1 MKEIN
6 LGSHS
11 ELEKYKNLYTEIL
24 KNKTV
29 HKQSFNIKTYN
40 SIGTNMTNCNNCVN
54 VFSWED
60 SENCTNCLRG
70 TRSKDCIDL
79 TGSWYM
85 EVSGNDS
92 CCTNSYDL
100 KYSIWCDGAKY
111 SEYCDQCVEIE
122 NCFGCVSLRKKKY
135 CILNKQYSKEE
146 YEVLKEKIISDMKEA
161 LSTQKDGVAIAAPQ
175 IGISLRIFVV
185 SDSILK
191 EADKDY
197 KSIGKDIVF
206 INPEIVKL
214 SRQKVDIEEG
224 CLSVRWKYGKVKR
237 SVKTT
242 IKGYNEN
249 GEIVEN

>member
-1 MKEIN
+1 MIN
-6 LGSHS
+6 
-11 ELEKYKNLYTEIL
+11 I
-24 KNKTV
+24 V
-29 HKQSFNIKTYN
+29 Q
-40 SIGTNMTNCNNCVN
+40 
-54 VFSWED
+54 
-60 SENCTNCLRG
+60 SENP
-70 TRSKDCIDL
+70 
-79 TGSWYM
+79 
-85 EVSGNDS
+85 V
-92 CCTNSYDL
+92 
-100 KYSIWCDGAKY
+100 
-111 SEYCDQCVEIE
+111 
-122 NCFGCVSLRKKKY
+122 LRKDAMPVKVKD
-135 CILNKQYSKEE
+135 ILTDKIQN
-146 YEVLKEKIISDMKEA
+146 IISDMKEA

-237 SVKTT
+237 SLKTT

-249 GEIVEN
+249 GEIVERGASGLLAQVFQHETDHLNGILFTDKAYDIEDIPPEDSNDDKK